1 LRILGVD
8 PGEKR
13 IGLAVSDPL
22 GITARGLETVHFED
36 LELALKRIASICSE
50 YEISRIV
57 VGNPINMNGSCGPA
71 AEKAEKLAILLKE
84 KTGLPVYLH
93 DERLTS
99 GRAEKLLIEGGLRR
113 EKRRR
118 VKDKLAAALILESFM
133 ASEKNNE
140 NGV

>member
-1 LRILGVD
+1 MRILGVD

>member
-1 LRILGVD
+1 MRILGID

-22 GITARGLETVHFED
+22 GITASGLETIHYAELGIA
-36 LELALKRIASICSE
+36 LERITAVCEE
-50 YEISRIV
+50 YEISKIV
-57 VGNPINMNGSCGPA
+57 VGNPINMNGSRGPA
-71 AEKAEKLAILLKE
+71 SEKAEAFAALLRE

-118 VKDKLAAALILESFM
+118 IKDKIAAALILESYM
-133 ASEKNNE
+133 VSDTNNE